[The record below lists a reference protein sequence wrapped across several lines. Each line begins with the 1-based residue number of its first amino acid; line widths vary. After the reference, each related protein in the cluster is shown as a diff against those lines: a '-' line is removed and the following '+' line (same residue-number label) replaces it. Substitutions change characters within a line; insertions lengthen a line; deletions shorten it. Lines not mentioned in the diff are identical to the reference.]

1 MRSSAISDII
11 VTERL
16 RLEVPALA
24 DAPQMAQFAADPA
37 VARMTSSLP
46 HPYGLEDAEAF
57 IRKVRVLTSGR
68 EAVFAVRL
76 QDQLI
81 GVLGLHANAG
91 RLELGYWYGKPFWG
105 RGYATEAALAALS
118 WTRERR
124 GSRYVMARHF
134 ADNPAS
140 GEVLCKAGF
149 LYTGEVVQVHSPAR
163 AGEVAAR
170 TMVWIA

>member
-1 MRSSAISDII
+1 MCFSAISDII

-16 RLEVPALA
+16 RLDLPVAG
-24 DAPQMAQFAADPA
+24 DAHRIAQFASDPA

-46 HPYGLEDAEAF
+46 HPYGREDAEAF
-57 IRKVRVLTSGR
+57 IGKVRALPPGR
-68 EAVFAVRL
+68 EAVYAVRL

-91 RLELGYWYGKPFWG
+91 RLELGYWYGRPYWG
-105 RGYATEAALAALS
+105 RGYATEAAIAALA
-118 WTRERR
+118 WTRDHR

-134 ADNPAS
+134 TDNPAS

-149 LYTGEVVQVHSPAR
+149 LYTGEVVRLRSPAR
-163 AGEVAAR
+163 DSEAPAR